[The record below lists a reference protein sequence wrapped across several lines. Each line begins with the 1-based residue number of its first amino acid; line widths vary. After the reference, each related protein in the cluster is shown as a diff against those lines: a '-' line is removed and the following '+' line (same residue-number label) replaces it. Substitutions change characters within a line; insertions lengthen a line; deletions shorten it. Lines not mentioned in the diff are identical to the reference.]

1 MQNQP
6 TANLIAIAPQ
16 FVVPDVV
23 KAAEYYRD
31 VFGFQ
36 ILDYFLDPPVFAMV
50 RRGGVEIHFG
60 KSDDE
65 SAQGQ
70 SNRSVRRGIGLDA
83 YIWVD
88 DLDRFVEEIRA
99 KDAKIIEGP
108 VRRVYGMYEVI
119 VEDCHGFVL
128 AFGE

>member
-1 MQNQP
+1 MQNQ
-6 TANLIAIAPQ
+6 TSANLIAIAPQ
-16 FVVPDVV
+16 FVVPDVI
-23 KAAEYYRD
+23 KTAEYYRD

-60 KSDDE
+60 KSDSE

-70 SNRSVRRGIGLDA
+70 PNRAVRRGIGLDA

-88 DLDRFVEEIRA
+88 DLDRFGEEIRA

-108 VRRVYGMYEVI
+108 VRRVYGIYEVI
-119 VEDCHGFVL
+119 VEDCFGFVL